1 MKKPLTVLFAMSLG
15 LLTTASTCN
24 GRQVAKTVLDVAEMS
39 CVLFHDEVED
49 EKVLATL
56 CGIAEE
62 LIPDIRK
69 VVFARKSAV
78 ARKAAAASASA
89 SAASSKGK

>member
-1 MKKPLTVLFAMSLG
+1 MSLG
-15 LLTTASTCN
+15 LLTTGSTCN

-49 EKVLATL
+49 EKTLATI

-69 VVFARKSAV
+69 IVFARKSAT
-78 ARKAAAASASA
+78 AKKAAAASASA
-89 SAASSKGK
+89 SAAPSASSKGK